1 MPPPSPTALPLPAA
15 LAFLAAGLGLL
26 AWMRLWLRRQ
36 QASPRVQVAFSLAV
50 LAGALLG
57 VGASARLELQV
68 SPTIRMVGAPLPVV
82 LQHRESGSWVRQP
95 TTRARTVLVTAA
107 NGALLAAALGAPACL
122 LLAGLRTRENR
133 SPPPA

>member
-1 MPPPSPTALPLPAA
+1 

-26 AWMRLWLRRQ
+26 VGMRLWLRGQ

-57 VGASARLELQV
+57 VGASTRLGLQV
-68 SPTIRMVGAPLPVV
+68 NPVTRMVGAPLPVS
-82 LQHRESGSWVRQP
+82 LQRRESGQWVHQP
-95 TTRARTVLVTAA
+95 APRVQTLVVTAA

-122 LLAGLRTRENR
+122 LLAALRTREDR